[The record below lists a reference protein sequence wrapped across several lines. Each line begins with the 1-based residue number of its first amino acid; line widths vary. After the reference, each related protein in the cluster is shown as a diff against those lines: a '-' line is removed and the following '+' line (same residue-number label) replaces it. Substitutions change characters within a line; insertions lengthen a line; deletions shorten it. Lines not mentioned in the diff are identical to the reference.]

1 VNNSLISLSN
11 VRRKLSDTFTLNI
24 GELIVQKG
32 EVLCLLGPTG
42 AGKTTLLRL
51 LTGLQ
56 PPDAGTVR
64 FTEVRTNGE
73 PTSTTL
79 PTITMVHQRP
89 LLLRGSVRKNLEYG
103 LRVRGLPN
111 DSKIEK
117 WLDQLGLK
125 AVEKQDART
134 LSGGQMQLV
143 ALGRALIVDPEVLL
157 LDEPTANLD
166 PAHVALVEKVISD
179 VQLQHKTT
187 IVWATHNLFQARRVA
202 HRVALLLNG
211 ENIEV
216 AATHEFYERPSD
228 PRTAAFVQGKM
239 VY

>member
-1 VNNSLISLSN
+1 MNDPLISLRN
-11 VRRKLSDTFTLNI
+11 VHRKLGDVFTLNI
-24 GELIVQKG
+24 EELVVQAGEI
-32 EVLCLLGPTG
+32 LCLLGPTG

-56 PPDAGTVR
+56 PFDSGSMQ
-64 FTEVRTNGE
+64 FNGE
-73 PTSTTL
+73 PTSTL
-79 PTITMVHQRP
+79 PKMAMTHQRP
-89 LLLRGSVRKNLEYG
+89 LLLRGSVRRNLEYG
-103 LRVRGLPN
+103 LRVRGLSRS
-111 DSKIEK
+111 SKLDE
-117 WLDQLGLK
+117 WLERLRLRP
-125 AVEKQDART
+125 VEKQDART

-143 ALGRALIVDPEVLL
+143 ALRRALVTEPDLLL

-166 PAHVALVEKVISD
+166 PAHVALVEQVISD
-179 VQLQHKTT
+179 VQLERKLT

-211 ENIEV
+211 QVIE
-216 AATHEFYERPSD
+216 ATGTHDFYERPSD